1 MLRTISCMATALAIS
16 LPGPAYAQQREIT
29 VSTPAYMNTG
39 GLNVI
44 GPAFTA
50 ETGIKVNIQGV
61 GMENV
66 VERAVSG
73 APVDVMFMPPDL
85 MDEVAKSGAI
95 RADTRKRV
103 GRSYQGLAV
112 RKGDKVPDIST
123 GPKFVAALESANLV
137 TYSGGSGSRTAAM
150 FDELLKRP
158 EFAKVNKRP
167 SPYSSGAAALARN
180 ESDMALQ
187 NISQIIIWDSLVVA
201 GRIPPEYNMHI
212 DAVAAVSA
220 KAPNPEL
227 AQQFIDYAT
236 QPGMFALWYSRGVDP
251 REGAP

>member
-1 MLRTISCMATALAIS
+1 MLRVLSSLVAVMAMS
-16 LPGPAYAQQREIT
+16 LTGAAFAQPREIT

-44 GPAFTA
+44 APAFTA
-50 ETGIKVNIQGV
+50 ETGIKVTIQGV
-61 GMENV
+61 GMEDV
-66 VERAVSG
+66 VERAIKG
-73 APVDVMFMPPDL
+73 APVDVVFMPPDL
-85 MDEVAKSGAI
+85 MDEVAKAGAI
-95 RADTRKRV
+95 RTETRKRV

-112 RKGDKVPDIST
+112 RKGDRVPDISS
-123 GPKFVAALESANLV
+123 GPKFVAALEGANLV
-137 TYSGGSGSRTAAM
+137 TYSGGSGSRTAVM

-187 NISQIIIWDSLVVA
+187 NISQIIIWDNLAVA
-201 GRIPPEYNMHI
+201 GRIPAEYNMHI

-220 KAPNPEL
+220 KSANPAL
-227 AQQFIDYAT
+227 ARQFLDYAT
-236 QPGMFALWYSRGVDP
+236 QPGMFTLWHSRGVDP
-251 REGAP
+251 REGLQ